1 MNGYKIEYQNK
12 DNEVVPHWDEASN
25 IAYDNSDVSIE
36 LDETQ
41 VETVQ
46 EALEALKNEF
56 DSIEAPNIT
65 IDSDGNWVV
74 GNTSTNTS
82 AHGTFKFGRSNSET
96 TVPTVWKTTQ
106 TLPDSNNKFLWF
118 RIDYTQNGVTKTG
131 TPYILMKYQTGG
143 SDIVNGSNVEV
154 ITDTATP
161 TDAPNTLYFFT

>member
-25 IAYDNSDVSIE
+25 IAYDNSNVSIE

-46 EALEALKNEF
+46 EALEALKNEL
-56 DSIEAPNIT
+56 DGVETPNIT
-65 IDSDGNWVV
+65 IDSNGNWVV
-74 GNTSTNTS
+74 GSTSTNTS
-82 AHGTFKFGRSNSET
+82 AHGTFKFGRSNNET

-118 RIDYTQNGVTKTG
+118 RIDYTQNGVTKAG
-131 TPYILMKYQTGG
+131 TPYILMKYQT
-143 SDIVNGSNVEV
+143 SNDIVGSNIKI
-154 ITDTATP
+154 ITDTAEP
-161 TDAPNTLYFFT
+161 TNVPNTLYFFT

>member
-1 MNGYKIEYQNK
+1 MNGYKIEYQYK

-65 IDSDGNWVV
+65 IDSNGNWVV
-74 GNTSTNTS
+74 GSTSTNTS
-82 AHGTFKFGRSNSET
+82 AHGTFKFGRSNDET

-106 TLPDSNNKFLWF
+106 TLPDQDNRFLWF
-118 RIDYTQNGVTKTG
+118 RIDYTQNGVTKAG
-131 TPYILMKYQTGG
+131 TPYILMKYQTGN
-143 SDIVNGSNVEV
+143 DIVGSNVKI
-154 ITDTATP
+154 ITDTAEP
-161 TDAPNTLYFFT
+161 TNVPNTLYFFT

>member
-12 DNEVVPHWDEASN
+12 NNEVVPHWDEASN

-36 LDETQ
+36 LNETQ

-46 EALEALKNEF
+46 EALEALKNEL
-56 DSIEAPNIT
+56 DGVEAPNIT

-82 AHGTFKFGRSNSET
+82 ARGTFKFARSNKET
-96 TVPTVWKTTQ
+96 TVPTEWSTRQ
-106 TLPDSNNKFLWF
+106 TLPDQNNQFLWF
-118 RIDYTQNGVTKTG
+118 RIDYTQNGVIKEG

-143 SDIVNGSNVEV
+143 TVTGSNVKI
-154 ITDTATP
+154 ITDTAEP
-161 TDAPNTLYFFT
+161 TDVPNTLYFFT